1 MGLAESIWNEYKKL
15 TSKTKPNE
23 RYKGA
28 KASDAYKKTQKENEE
43 AANEGYEVAELPED
57 KD

>member
-23 RYKGA
+23 RYKST
-28 KASDAYKKTQKENEE
+28 KPTSAYKKTQKENEK
-43 AANEGYEVAELPED
+43 AADEGYEVAEAPDDEE
-57 KD
+57 